1 MKKVFLFA
9 AIFAQA
15 FVASA
20 QETYEMATIETPD
33 LNGSARYVGMGG
45 AMEALGADLSTINSN
60 PAGIGLFRKGQASIS
75 FGFVSQGGEEETLG
89 VSPTRM
95 SFDQAGVVF
104 STNTSDRK
112 VSFLN
117 FAFNY
122 SKSRNFSQILNAA
135 NQSVDGSAQN
145 KQTFGKIRSEIVT
158 SPDDN
163 NYNVVDYL
171 YYNADHCGLL
181 NPTDSCFDAQSYN
194 MNRASTGYI
203 GNYDFNISG
212 NIGNKVFLGLTFG
225 IKDVHYDA
233 SSAYTEMLVDV
244 YNELSPAVLKD
255 ERTITGT
262 GIDFRFGT
270 IIRPFDE
277 SPFRVGLWAA
287 TPTFYNLRSS
297 CYTRLV
303 AGGESLANE
312 ETYRYKFQTPW
323 KFGASIGHTFG
334 QMFAFGAT
342 WEYADY
348 STTSPR
354 IDNGG
359 YYDAWGDYYS
369 SSTKDVEM
377 KYNVKQSLKGSHT
390 LKLGAEIKPV
400 PEFAI
405 RMGYNYVSPIY
416 KETGYKDPAVWSLG
430 NYYTSQTDFTNWK
443 ATHRITAGLGYSS
456 RNFFADLAYQYSTQT
471 GDFYPFTSG
480 EFAWTNNEGKNVTM
494 ANVPTITEVKN
505 KRHQLLLTLGIKF

>member
-15 FVASA
+15 FAASA
-20 QETYEMATIETPD
+20 QETYEMATIETPE

-171 YYNADHCGLL
+171 YYNADH
-181 NPTDSCFDAQSYN
+181 
-194 MNRASTGYI
+194 
-203 GNYDFNISG
+203 
-212 NIGNKVFLGLTFG
+212 
-225 IKDVHYDA
+225 
-233 SSAYTEMLVDV
+233 
-244 YNELSPAVLKD
+244 
-255 ERTITGT
+255 
-262 GIDFRFGT
+262 
-270 IIRPFDE
+270 
-277 SPFRVGLWAA
+277 
-287 TPTFYNLRSS
+287 
-297 CYTRLV
+297 
-303 AGGESLANE
+303 
-312 ETYRYKFQTPW
+312 
-323 KFGASIGHTFG
+323 
-334 QMFAFGAT
+334 
-342 WEYADY
+342 
-348 STTSPR
+348 
-354 IDNGG
+354 
-359 YYDAWGDYYS
+359 
-369 SSTKDVEM
+369 
-377 KYNVKQSLKGSHT
+377 
-390 LKLGAEIKPV
+390 
-400 PEFAI
+400 
-405 RMGYNYVSPIY
+405 
-416 KETGYKDPAVWSLG
+416 
-430 NYYTSQTDFTNWK
+430 
-443 ATHRITAGLGYSS
+443 
-456 RNFFADLAYQYSTQT
+456 
-471 GDFYPFTSG
+471 
-480 EFAWTNNEGKNVTM
+480 
-494 ANVPTITEVKN
+494 
-505 KRHQLLLTLGIKF
+505 